1 MRPFIVVAALALT
14 AAVLVPRHVM
24 QSQKASPAMAA
35 RSEAP
40 ARPAYSDSRSVV
52 VAPDGR
58 GHFQVEGRVDNR
70 FMEFM
75 VDTGASAVALTARDA
90 AAVGLHPADSEFTIT
105 VRTAN
110 GVVRAAPVKLNTV
123 EIGGIMVR
131 DVQAMVLP
139 EHALSDNLLGLSF
152 LSRLH
157 RFEFSGGKLV
167 LEQ

>member
-1 MRPFIVVAALALT
+1 MRSFIIIAAFALA
-14 AAVLVPRHVM
+14 AAVVVPRQMMRVHYSAPV
-24 QSQKASPAMAA
+24 MAA
-35 RSEAP
+35 HSAAP
-40 ARPAYSDSRSVV
+40 TPASSDGRSVT
-52 VAPDGR
+52 VAPDAR

-90 AAVGLHPADSEFTIT
+90 AAVGLHPAESEFTIM

-110 GVVRAAPVKLNTV
+110 GVVRD
-123 EIGGIMVR
+123 VR
-131 DVQAMVLP
+131 AMVLP

-152 LSRLH
+152 LSRLTSF
-157 RFEFSGGKLV
+157 RYSNGRMV

>member
-1 MRPFIVVAALALT
+1 MRSFIIIAAFALA
-14 AAVLVPRHVM
+14 AAVVVPRQMMRVHYSAPV
-24 QSQKASPAMAA
+24 MAA
-35 RSEAP
+35 HSAAP
-40 ARPAYSDSRSVV
+40 TPASSDGRSVT
-52 VAPDGR
+52 VAPDAR

-90 AAVGLHPADSEFTIT
+90 AAVGLHPAESEFTIM

-110 GVVRAAPVKLNTV
+110 GVVRAAPVNLSSV

-131 DVQAMVLP
+131 DVRAMVLP

-152 LSRLH
+152 LSRLTSF
-157 RFEFSGGKLV
+157 RYSNGRLV